1 MPPGLLKRNF
11 EYYKELSTRD
21 SSLSACAQGINA
33 HWLGYEDL
41 SWEYFLETVHADRKD
56 LHNNA
61 FYGGHTAS
69 MGGSYLTILKGFLG
83 LEDTEGTVRFRPRLP
98 GRLLRIQLHLSFGK
112 SVLKVILK
120 EKTIEYSA
128 SVNDLDFIISVNG

>member
-1 MPPGLLKRNF
+1 
-11 EYYKELSTRD
+11 
-21 SSLSACAQGINA
+21 
-33 HWLGYEDL
+33 
-41 SWEYFLETVHADRKD
+41 
-56 LHNNA
+56 
-61 FYGGHTAS
+61 